1 MGLKFLWKL
10 YVLFERITH
19 GRERENFTNVT
30 LISLTHARTQ
40 VLEAFKNIMVVMIS
54 TGTFDRVSEK
64 SGQDVLTMTWAFVA
78 TVSPTLRSEIET
90 MLSMTPTNYNNK
102 EEEEKKKEES
112 TTRTIISGHNE
123 EEEQGSS
130 VVMSL

>member
-1 MGLKFLWKL
+1 M
-10 YVLFERITH
+10 T
-19 GRERENFTNVT
+19 EN
-30 LISLTHARTQ
+30 LTPRSNTQ

>member
-1 MGLKFLWKL
+1 M
-10 YVLFERITH
+10 T
-19 GRERENFTNVT
+19 EN
-30 LISLTHARTQ
+30 LTPRSNTQ

-102 EEEEKKKEES
+102 DEEEEEKKKEES

>member
-1 MGLKFLWKL
+1 M
-10 YVLFERITH
+10 VVSARI
-19 GRERENFTNVT
+19 FTNVT

-78 TVSPTLRSEIET
+78 TVSPTLRSEIEA
-90 MLSMTPTNYNNK
+90 MLSITPTNK
-102 EEEEKKKEES
+102 KEEKKEEKKEDS
-112 TTRTIISGHNE
+112 TIIKGHNE